1 MYMKKKVLCIV
12 LGLTLLFA
20 GQAFA
25 EEDVEVVNPDSE
37 LYDTTREMEDAE
49 YDLTEDTGEKILLQD
64 QYAGER
70 LDETE
75 IALENGDQETSEE
88 LLEDYN
94 EHVQERDK
102 NIEEAK
108 AAGEDITE
116 VETVV
121 AENSKKR
128 SENLSALLE
137 REDLPE
143 GAKAGITK
151 ALENQEKAM
160 QKLESAQEKAE
171 AARQKGEEKA
181 QEGKEKAQE
190 GKEKGNKAQEDAK
203 QGKNENVNKGEEK
216 AQPGKPDTQDK
227 QGKPDQ
233 EVSDSNTQQESP
245 EQEQEGQEENQEP
258 TTEEGQGNAPEG
270 KPSGTPGG
278 RP

>member
-20 GQAFA
+20 GQTFA

-160 QKLESAQEKAE
+160 PKLESAKEKAE
-171 AARQKGEEKA
+171 AARQKGDD
-181 QEGKEKAQE
+181 
-190 GKEKGNKAQEDAK
+190 KAQEDAK